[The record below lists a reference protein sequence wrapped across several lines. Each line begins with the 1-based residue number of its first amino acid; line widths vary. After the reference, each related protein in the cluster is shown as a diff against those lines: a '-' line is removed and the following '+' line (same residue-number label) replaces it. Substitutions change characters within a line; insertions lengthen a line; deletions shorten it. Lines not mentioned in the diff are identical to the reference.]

1 MKQVLINIRDVKKN
15 IFKDILAVGGGVSSY
30 QNVGTKGT
38 KETDVNLEHNFIS
51 FRPSLTDPL
60 RPEMKVVSPTFS
72 SSSQLIG
79 SNKSEFRSPHEVT
92 PIDVAVVGKPQQPSS
107 VQYSQTVAVNPAP
120 APPASSRD
128 RSKLKV
134 PKETTPIDVA
144 VFSHN
149 VFNKQRNTN
158 NIIKQTKTISK
169 PEVLVYKVEDAI
181 KVIR

>member
-1 MKQVLINIRDVKKN
+1 MKKN

-30 QNVGTKGT
+30 KNVGTKGT

-92 PIDVAVVGKPQQPSS
+92 PIDVAVVGKPQPPSS

-120 APPASSRD
+120 ALPASRD

-134 PKETTPIDVA
+134 PKETTPIDEA